1 MGEKFYMEASIEDSY
16 IYKSFNASNS
26 LIQKIV
32 KYLKTS
38 VALDKSYFE
47 EQYMQMKRT
56 SISPLSRRV
65 IEAYDAGKIEL
76 LYSRETKIGTSIP
89 FIVRKNEKGQIVV
102 TIFISTFSVLD
113 KNDNL
118 TIPVKQIYALMESA
132 YVALQLQTYPAN
144 ITRNVSLMK
153 LCASTYVE
161 MLMRILNKEYALTL
175 DKPLYDKVTYS
186 LKKFFLTNIWNY
198 PNKDLIE
205 SYASTDLKFI
215 EELDLS
221 LTKQA
226 YNDAEIKDIN
236 DLLNF
241 IKTLSP
247 RMKDL
252 NTRYFI
258 ERYVNTYH
266 GSSILSIDY
275 LPYVFF
281 VIINIL
287 LGSFLISQAAL
298 NDIIKNIN
306 GMQKFYP
313 ELAKII

>member
-32 KYLKTS
+32 KYIKTS

-56 SISPLSRRV
+56 SISPLSRKV
-65 IEAYDAGKIEL
+65 IDAFDAGKIEL

-89 FIVRKNEKGQIVV
+89 FIIRKNENGQVV
-102 TIFISTFSVLD
+102 ATIFISTFSVLD

-132 YVALQLQTYPAN
+132 YVALQLQLYPTN
-144 ITRNVSLMK
+144 IQRNATLMK

-161 MLMRILNKEYALTL
+161 MIMRILNKDYALSL

-186 LKKFFLTNIWNY
+186 LKRFFLTNIWNY

-205 SYASTDLKFI
+205 AYASSDLKFI

-221 LTKQA
+221 LTQQA
-226 YNDAEIKDIN
+226 YGDAQINDIN
-236 DLLNF
+236 DLMNF

-247 RMKDL
+247 RMKEL

-258 ERYVNTYH
+258 ERFVNTYH

-281 VIINIL
+281 VVINIL

-313 ELAKII
+313 ELSKII

>member
-1 MGEKFYMEASIEDSY
+1 MGEKFYMESSIEDSY

-89 FIVRKNEKGQIVV
+89 FIVRKNEKGQVVV

-226 YNDAEIKDIN
+226 YNDVEIKDIN

>member
-32 KYLKTS
+32 KYIKTS

-56 SISPLSRRV
+56 SISPLSRKV
-65 IEAYDAGKIEL
+65 IDAFDAGKIEL

-89 FIVRKNEKGQIVV
+89 FIIRKNEKGQVV
-102 TIFISTFSVLD
+102 ATIFISTFSVLD

-175 DKPLYDKVTYS
+175 DKPLYDKVTYL